1 MNSRKHVCWGEPVF
15 LCLAVCL
22 CVYFLGLEEGSV
34 HLCARSFCLS
44 DRLSLRKKLHAH
56 MHIMRKRHVSV
67 SVCVFTVGQ
76 RFGARRHMHPSQGP
90 TSCSTPAGQTAPR
103 VDKNGVA
110 AGQASLLKPNAQKGM
125 KAERTD
131 RTSLG
136 NARRGRQTRDGSDRS
151 DDAEGP
157 QDALG
162 ASRRSRAS

>member
-1 MNSRKHVCWGEPVF
+1 MSVGASLCFSASLSVSVF
-15 LCLAVCL
+15 PSWVWKKALSISVLGPSVSLTVCL
-22 CVYFLGLEEGSV
+22 CARNYTHTCTLCENGMSLSLCVFL
-34 HLCARSFCLS
+34 LS
-44 DRLSLRKKLHAH
+44 DSSLVHAD
-56 MHIMRKRHVSV
+56 
-67 SVCVFTVGQ
+67 
-76 RFGARRHMHPSQGP
+76 QGP

-136 NARRGRQTRDGSDRS
+136 NARRRRQTRDGSDRS
-151 DDAEGP
+151 DDAKGP